1 MVGPERTGVAQGAH
15 GRRVHPGNHDHG
27 EDPRGGDGLLDR
39 VGDGEFGGEH
49 AVCSFRFDEGDL
61 LLLYTDGVTEA
72 RDAAGV
78 FYPLADRIGAWTQEA
93 PEGPLKRVCDD
104 LLSYTGGRLGDDAAM
119 IAIRRMPVADSGGAY
134 GPAATSGARAF

>member
-1 MVGPERTGVAQGAH
+1 MVWGDLC
-15 GRRVHPGNHDHG
+15 DHG
-27 EDPRGGDGLLDR
+27 Y
-39 VGDGEFGGEH
+39 

-93 PEGPLKRVCDD
+93 PEGLLKRVCDD
-104 LLSYTGGRLGDDAAM
+104 LLTYTGGRLGDDAAM

-134 GPAATSGARAF
+134 GPAATSGARVLRPRAGNLVDRQGGGSDSRPPAPTRELR